1 MKKVKALL
9 KIFLSLWIVYNIIV
23 MLLMPN
29 IGSYFGR
36 QISRFIAPYAA
47 VMGLNAGWNFFS
59 PDPAH
64 TMYLEYTLQYP
75 DKEDGETR
83 EPELHFF
90 PVEKNQPLLN
100 PLRKRELYAT
110 RYMALDPKKLRV
122 LFGPWLCRQHPGALT
137 VDMRLIVETVP
148 PLDKV
153 VKNPHTDLS
162 ELSERLEFSH
172 EFVTCGQQDE
182 EVL

>member
-1 MKKVKALL
+1 MKKVITTL
-9 KIFLSLWIVYNIIV
+9 KILLSVWIVYNIIV

-36 QISRFIAPYAA
+36 EVSRFISPYAA
-47 VMGLNAGWNFFS
+47 IMGLNAGWNFFS

-64 TMYLEYTLQYP
+64 TMYLEYTVQFP
-75 DKEDGETR
+75 DKEDESVD
-83 EPELHFF
+83 PELHFF
-90 PVEKNQPLLN
+90 PIEKNRPILN

-110 RYMALDPKKLRV
+110 RYMALDPKKMRV

-137 VDMRLIVETVP
+137 VDLALVVETVP

-153 VKNPHTDLS
+153 VKNPHT
-162 ELSERLEFSH
+162 ELADMSERLEYSR
-172 EFVTCGQQDE
+172 EFVDCHQQDE
-182 EVL
+182 EAL